1 MATVDE
7 RVTSEQLR
15 LRLAVRI
22 RELARRKGM
31 GLGQLAD
38 AAGISRR
45 SMWDYLSGKT
55 SPTLESLA
63 KLAQALEVD
72 PQALIRR

>member
-1 MATVDE
+1 MDE